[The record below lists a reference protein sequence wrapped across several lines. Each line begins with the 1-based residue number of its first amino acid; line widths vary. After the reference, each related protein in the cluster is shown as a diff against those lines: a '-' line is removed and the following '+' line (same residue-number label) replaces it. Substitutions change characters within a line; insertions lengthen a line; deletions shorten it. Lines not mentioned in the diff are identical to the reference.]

1 MIPILYEKSETAFT
15 SNGICRL
22 PDMIKGLVTEERN
35 GIFIVEFEY
44 PVEGRYFSEIKIGRI
59 IFCSCSQNRK
69 QPFEIYE
76 ASKPMKG
83 RVIFYARHLTY
94 RANFIP
100 VEPCT
105 GTNLSATDA
114 LTLLKNKAMI
124 QCDLTLESNI
134 STPNTYKQGEVA
146 PLRGRLGGVEGS
158 ILDVWGG
165 EYEWDYD
172 YTYQRPKIKL
182 WQNRGQNAG
191 VQIRYGKN
199 LTDLKQDE
207 SIENMITGVVLYYKN
222 ETECIYSE
230 VVQRNVGGQYTAMP
244 RIGIVDVSGN
254 YPDEPPTVEQLN
266 TAANAYLNSHDIG
279 IPAVSLDVSFVNLA
293 DTEEYKNVAVLE
305 RVQLCDTVTVEFEK
319 LGVNATAK
327 VVKTVWDFLNDRYE
341 SIELGNSRTNI
352 SSVIVEQDNTIHDV
366 RENTPSM
373 VDIQG
378 AIDNATQ
385 QITGN
390 NGGYVVIKE
399 NQYGKP
405 EEILIMDNDNI
416 DDALNIWRWNLG
428 GLGHSNSGY
437 EGPYGTAITQD
448 GKIVADFIT
457 AGEMHGDRIKA
468 HTMDADRIGV
478 GVLVSKNSLGQSV
491 NEINMETGAFKLAGG
506 NLEYVANS
514 AFIKLKNNL
523 SLQLNNIPLAGNHYH
538 YRWNNGTIS
547 GDTLT
552 WNSTTLSGHNVD
564 IEIDLVAM
572 PYMTLIGLKI
582 GIKANDA
589 ALAGFVASGFPTEA
603 HPSRFNNMIPLGE
616 TLNQANAIA
625 NIQGDLSYPTGNLY
639 LAGIAS
645 SAYLDRTFG
654 GSGVYY
660 TGS

>member
-1 MIPILYEKSETAFT
+1 MIPILYEKNETAFT

-22 PDMIKGLVTEERN
+22 PDMISGTVTEELN
-35 GIFIVEFEY
+35 GVFIVEFEY
-44 PVEGRYFSEIKIGRI
+44 PVDGAFFSEIKIGRI
-59 IFCSCSQNRK
+59 IFCSCSRNNR

-76 ASKPMKG
+76 SSKPING

-100 VEPCT
+100 VKPCR
-105 GTNLSATDA
+105 GDYLSATDA
-114 LTLLKNKAMI
+114 LNLLKTNSMI
-124 QCDLTLESNI
+124 ECDFTVESNI
-134 STPNTYKQGEVA
+134 STPHTYEQTEVA
-146 PLRGRLGGVEGS
+146 PFRGRLGGVEGS
-158 ILDVWGG
+158 ILDIWGG

-172 YTYQRPKIKL
+172 FTNQCPKIKL
-182 WQNRGQNAG
+182 WAHRGQETG

-244 RIGIVDVSGN
+244 RIGIVDVSSN
-254 YPDEPPTVEQLN
+254 YSEEPPTQEIL
-266 TAANAYLNSHDIG
+266 TDAAEEYLDSHNIG
-279 IPAVSLDVSFVNLA
+279 VPEVSINVSFVNLA

-305 RVQLCDTVTVEFEK
+305 RVQICDTVTVIFEK
-319 LGVNATAK
+319 LGVSATAK
-327 VVKTVWDFLNDRYE
+327 IIRIVWNFLNDRYD

-352 SSVIVEQDNTIHDV
+352 SSVIVEQESTIKNEV
-366 RENTPSM
+366 PSM
-373 VDIQG
+373 VDMQS
-378 AIDNATQ
+378 AIDNATK

-405 EEILIMDNDNI
+405 EEILIMDTDDI
-416 DDALNIWRWNLG
+416 DTAVNVWRWNLG
-428 GLGHSNSGY
+428 GLGHSSDGY
-437 EGPYGTAITQD
+437 DPDAFDVAITQD

-506 NLEYVANS
+506 NLEYVADT

-523 SLQLNNIPLAGNHYH
+523 SLQLNNIPLAGKHYH
-538 YRWNNGTIS
+538 YRWNNGVIS

-552 WNSTTLSGHNVD
+552 WNSATLSGHNVD

-625 NIQGDLSYPTGNLY
+625 NMQGDSSYPTGNLY